1 METSFC
7 QELLPYYPSISEA
20 EDLEPSYI
28 ANCVFNLDSF
38 CDSGLLFSDISDHLP
53 VFSILSNKLDC
64 VSSNNK
70 WITYREKTTAN
81 VEKFRSELEHCDWER
96 ALDNVDASDAYK
108 IFLQKFTSLY
118 NNCFP
123 VKRTRLNN
131 STLKKPWIT
140 KGLLKSI
147 KKKNALYKRFLSAPN
162 PTREHHY
169 KSFRNR
175 LTRLLRLAKR
185 EYYEKKLTEYKSN
198 IKFTRRV
205 LNEVINNRKNKFSIL
220 PSAFKINDS
229 EISNPTEIANGF
241 CTYFTGLGSSLA
253 EKVPLSL
260 NSFASFFYRIKW

>member
-20 EDLEPSYI
+20 EDLEPPYI

-81 VEKFRSELEHCDWER
+81 MEKFRSELEHCDWER

-147 KKKNALYKRFLSAPN
+147 KKKMLCISVFSVRPIPHA
-162 PTREHHY
+162 
-169 KSFRNR
+169 
-175 LTRLLRLAKR
+175 
-185 EYYEKKLTEYKSN
+185 N
-198 IKFTRRV
+198 IIIK
-205 LNEVINNRKNKFSIL
+205 
-220 PSAFKINDS
+220 AF
-229 EISNPTEIANGF
+229 E
-241 CTYFTGLGSSLA
+241 TG
-253 EKVPLSL
+253 
-260 NSFASFFYRIKW
+260 